1 MQKSVV
7 YSRRN
12 TAFFSAQISGKNLAS
27 NHKDTNELI
36 IPYFYT
42 RMPLEITSPK
52 NPRLKLL
59 ASLEKSK
66 DRKETGLFIIEGIR
80 EVSLAQQ
87 SGFQIETLYL
97 CPEIFKQDKNY
108 PIDINLK
115 DVLHLPADV
124 FSKVA
129 YRENTGGI
137 IATAKIKST
146 DLSTI
151 PATKNGLYLVLEK
164 VEKPGNI
171 GAMLRTAD
179 AAGIDGVII
188 CDPAT
193 DFFNPNVV
201 RSSVGCLFT
210 VPVASATNE
219 EVYAW
224 AKSNNIQLVATY
236 LNAKKSYDETDFKKS
251 SAILMGSESFGLSD
265 FWLQKADE
273 QIIIP
278 MFGKIDSMNVSNA
291 AAIVIFEAL
300 RQRK

>member
-1 MQKSVV
+1 
-7 YSRRN
+7 
-12 TAFFSAQISGKNLAS
+12 
-27 NHKDTNELI
+27 
-36 IPYFYT
+36 
-42 RMPLEITSPK
+42 MPLEITSIK

-59 ASLEKSK
+59 SSLEKAR
-66 DRKETGLFIIEGIR
+66 DRREMRLFIIEGIR
-80 EVSLAQQ
+80 EISLAQQ
-87 SGFQIETLYL
+87 GGFEIEAFYL
-97 CPEIFKQDKNY
+97 CPSIFQQDPSY
-108 PIDINLK
+108 PIDLTAK
-115 DVLHLPADV
+115 DILHLPADL

-137 IATAKIKST
+137 IAIAKAQPT
-146 DLSTI
+146 LLGNLPV
-151 PATKNGLYLVLEK
+151 PANGLYLILEK

-179 AAGIDGVII
+179 AAGVNGVII

-210 VPVASATNE
+210 VPVASASNE

-224 AKSNNIQLVATY
+224 AKQHNIQLAATY
-236 LNAKKSYDETDFKKS
+236 LHATKSYDETDFKKS
-251 SAILMGSESFGLSD
+251 SAILMGAESVGLSA

-278 MFGKIDSMNVSNA
+278 MHGKIDSMNVSNA

-300 RQRK
+300 RQRRK